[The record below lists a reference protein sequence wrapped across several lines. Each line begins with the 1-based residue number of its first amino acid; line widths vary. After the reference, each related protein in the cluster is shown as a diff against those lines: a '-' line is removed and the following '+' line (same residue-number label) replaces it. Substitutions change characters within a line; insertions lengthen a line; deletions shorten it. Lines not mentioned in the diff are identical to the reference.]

1 MIKINKSPCVG
12 CKRRK
17 TPCAR
22 LGCLE
27 FKKWVHESW
36 PVVVRGMR
44 RAQWSRRV
52 PPVEKELPIRVKTGG
67 GRKARR
73 VVSIGNNGEETTY
86 KSVPIASKQLHL
98 ATTAPSRSRRN
109 VHKKAAPFLRLPK
122 GKRRSAY
129 FFGD

>member
-17 TPCAR
+17 TPCAGF
-22 LGCLE
+22 GCLE
-27 FKKWVHESW
+27 FKKWVHKSW

-52 PPVEKELPIRVKTGG
+52 PPVEKEPPIRDKTGG

-73 VVSIGNNGEETTY
+73 VVSIGDNGEETTY
-86 KSVPIASKQLHL
+86 ESVPIASKQLHV
-98 ATTAPSRSRRN
+98 ATSLIYNAINGKAQTAGGYRWRYDDGN
-109 VHKKAAPFLRLPK
+109 
-122 GKRRSAY
+122 
-129 FFGD
+129 